1 MASRCLVF
9 YANDPEWAL
18 YRVLKTLR
26 KFGYD
31 VSEEEEEKEEYRRM
45 LSEYNR
51 FLFFL
56 FLFTLLFGWF
66 IFILLSLLVLG
77 FLGEPIREDIHVY
90 MNS

>member
-31 VSEEEEEKEEYRRM
+31 VSEEEEKEEYRRM